1 MHVRVCELVFVCVCV
16 CVYMCELVCVCV
28 YMYIYAKIYTD
39 TRVNEHVYVYRN
51 HTLYAC
57 V

>member
-1 MHVRVCELVFVCVCV
+1 VCV
-16 CVYMCELVCVCV
+16 CVYMCEIVCVCV